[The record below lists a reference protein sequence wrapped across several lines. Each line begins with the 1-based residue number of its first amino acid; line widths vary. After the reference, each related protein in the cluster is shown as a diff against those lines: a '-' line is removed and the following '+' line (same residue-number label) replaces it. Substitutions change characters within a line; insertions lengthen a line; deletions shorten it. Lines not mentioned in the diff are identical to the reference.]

1 MKYKL
6 TKRDRDLIEEVS
18 ERTDVN
24 YEVDRERYIDVD
36 NLISLIDDLFKLYIK
51 LEDKFIE
58 YDTKV
63 NESYREHFINEQ
75 IDKGMHP
82 HEYE

>member
-1 MKYKL
+1 MKIKL
-6 TKRDRDLIEEVS
+6 DKTDKKLIKTIIHRFGIDCEI
-18 ERTDVN
+18 DN
-24 YEVDRERYIDVD
+24 QGYIEVDDFIYLLDG
-36 NLISLIDDLFKLYIK
+36 LYK
-51 LEDKFIE
+51 AYTQLEDKFIE

-63 NESYREHFINEQ
+63 NEEYHEHFINEQ